1 MAGRWVIILAVVCIL
16 ASCQGFYGRRGNW
29 DDMTEPE
36 SPGPLLSDCTEK
48 VPYDELFVY
57 KVGNGDGL
65 RLKVTGHKELSAAT
79 SVDQRGHMALP
90 GTDEIL
96 AVEGL
101 SLDEVQ
107 ALVSDA
113 ISRYVIGRPKVRVSL
128 VASASR
134 YYYVIGGVRHP
145 GVYRMGARVLR
156 LREALAIAGFFREY
170 MADKKRV
177 GIITPD
183 PVRPTHLIANGKQVL
198 MGKEKYNAVIK
209 PGDVIFVQSSVI
221 YDVDKFLHM
230 IFRQTE
236 NVSTTNEVVEFWEDA
251 AHGEFGSFTYPRDA
265 ITVIY

>member
-1 MAGRWVIILAVVCIL
+1 MRGRLVIIVAAVCIL
-16 ASCQGFYGRRGNW
+16 ASCQGFYGRRGDWN
-29 DDMTEPE
+29 DMTQPE
-36 SPGPLLSDCTEK
+36 FPGPLLSDCSEK
-48 VPYDELFVY
+48 VLYDELFVY
-57 KVGNGDGL
+57 KVGDGDGL
-65 RLKVTGHKELSAAT
+65 RLKVTGHKEFSGAT

-90 GTDEIL
+90 GTDEVL

-113 ISRYVIGRPKVRVSL
+113 ISRYVVGRPKVRVSL
-128 VASASR
+128 LGSASR
-134 YYYVIGGVRHP
+134 YYYVIGGVRRP

-198 MGKEKYNAVIK
+198 MGEDKYNAVIK
-209 PGDVIFVQSSVI
+209 PGDVIFVQNSVV
-221 YDVDKFLHM
+221 YDVDKFLH
-230 IFRQTE
+230 ILFRHTE
-236 NVSTTNEVVEFWEDA
+236 NVSTTNEVVDFWEDA
-251 AHGEFGSFTYPRDA
+251 AHGKFGTFTYPRDE